1 MIDLKTVESWS
12 LSIKDTKTIF
22 WNSFFFFINKNWN
35 IFIKRAKKKIFF
47 ENKKTISKFL
57 WRELWTMENDMNRL

>member
-22 WNSFFFFINKNWN
+22 WNSFFFINKYWN
-35 IFIKRAKKKIFF
+35 IFIESKEKDFFFKKRD
-47 ENKKTISKFL
+47 NSKVY
-57 WRELWTMENDMNRL
+57 